1 MSKLVDLDKVFFIMS
16 RFNGLSQRQYRNKI
30 KRVVM
35 MLEQFDN
42 DPNKLVDDAK
52 ESNNPSLKKGD
63 QFDPSYSYFDKY

>member
-16 RFNGLSQRQYRNKI
+16 RFNGLSKRQFRNKV

-42 DPNKLVDDAK
+42 DPNKLVDDAN

-63 QFDPSYSYFDKY
+63 QFDPEFPYFDKY